1 LNQGIN
7 TEGGE
12 KDVYYFN
19 YTGFF
24 AIPDS
29 KESSYGTIY
38 KRDAIDMGKSDW
50 ENHNGHNPDSY
61 CNHLV
66 IDSIG
71 CFFADLKSIII

>member
-7 TEGGE
+7 TEGGQ
-12 KDVYYFN
+12 KYVYYFN
-19 YTGFF
+19 HPSFL

-38 KRDAIDMGKSDW
+38 KRDAIDMGKFDW
-50 ENHNGHNPDSY
+50 KNYNRHNPDSY

-71 CFFADLKSIII
+71 WFFG